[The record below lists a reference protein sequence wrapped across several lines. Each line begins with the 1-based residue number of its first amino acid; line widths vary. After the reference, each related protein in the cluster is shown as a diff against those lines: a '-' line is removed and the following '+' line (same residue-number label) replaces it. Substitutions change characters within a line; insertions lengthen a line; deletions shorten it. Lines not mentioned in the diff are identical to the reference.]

1 MGRKWKNPKSIRAM
15 RRARKKYRGKR
26 RLDQLIPPGGKYGNF
41 IGALT
46 EDKVARVL
54 EQMMEA
60 GFIDSYIR
68 YPQSTPEKDFQIKR
82 NGTTLEINVTCSS
95 RVWKKHYMRFHRRV
109 EIVYIRVEASD
120 HEIFHTLN
128 QLIA

>member
-26 RLDQLIPPGGKYGNF
+26 RLDQLTPSGGKYGNF
-41 IGALT
+41 IGAQT

-54 EQMMEA
+54 EQMVEA
-60 GFIDSYIR
+60 GFLDSYIR
-68 YPQSTPEKDFQIKR
+68 YPPSTPEKDFQMRR
-82 NGTTLEINVTCSS
+82 NGTTLEINITCSAKN
-95 RVWKKHYMRFHRRV
+95 WKKHYSRFHNRV
-109 EIVYIRVEASD
+109 KIVYIQVEASD
-120 HEIFHTLN
+120 HEVFSTLY